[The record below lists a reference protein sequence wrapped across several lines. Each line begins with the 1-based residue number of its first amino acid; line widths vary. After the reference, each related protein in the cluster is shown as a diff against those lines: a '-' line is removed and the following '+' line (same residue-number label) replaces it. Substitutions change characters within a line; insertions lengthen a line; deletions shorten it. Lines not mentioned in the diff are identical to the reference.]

1 MTDLPTDPRLLE
13 VLDSLYARQP
23 ENQIRPRLEPTRR
36 LVEYMGSPQEN
47 FKIVHITGTN
57 GKTSTARI
65 IERLLREHGLR
76 TGRLTSPHLVHF
88 NERIALDGEA
98 VSDQRIIDAFEENE
112 SLMDLVDSE
121 LEEQGEPPLTFF
133 EAMTALAFHIFSDA
147 PIDVLVLEV
156 GIGGEWDATN
166 VADADVAVFTT
177 IALDHQK
184 TLGNTVEE
192 IANTKS
198 GIIKPKSI
206 VVSSTQ
212 QKSVES
218 ILRARAENEFLMADM
233 EFRLSEVEPDGYGT
247 RFSLTG
253 LWQQYPLLW
262 MPIIGQHQAENAAT
276 AIAATEAFLGRGI
289 ADEVIRSAM
298 ADALTPGRMQ
308 VVSKE
313 PLVVLDGAHNA
324 AGLASF
330 RTSLQFHFGSPK
342 ALGVVGMLGDKD
354 VWSGAREL
362 AGVFDHLILTTAP
375 GSRGLPAL
383 ELADVFSSEGVE
395 VEDIEDDFWQAYE
408 QAIRLGQKTN
418 KPVFVTGS
426 LYLVGAVLER
436 LQMQDK
442 EDIAE

>member
-342 ALGVVGMLGDKD
+342 AIGVVGMLGDKD

-395 VEDIEDDFWQAYE
+395 VEDDFWQAYE

>member
-342 ALGVVGMLGDKD
+342 AIGVVGMLGDKD

-383 ELADVFSSEGVE
+383 ELADVFSSEGVK

>member
-342 ALGVVGMLGDKD
+342 AIGVVGMLGDKD

-383 ELADVFSSEGVE
+383 ELADVFSSEGLE

>member
-233 EFRLSEVEPDGYGT
+233 EFRD
-247 RFSLTG
+247 R
-253 LWQQYPLLW
+253 
-262 MPIIGQHQAENAAT
+262 
-276 AIAATEAFLGRGI
+276 
-289 ADEVIRSAM
+289 
-298 ADALTPGRMQ
+298 
-308 VVSKE
+308 K
-313 PLVVLDGAHNA
+313 
-324 AGLASF
+324 ASC
-330 RTSLQFHFGSPK
+330 
-342 ALGVVGMLGDKD
+342 
-354 VWSGAREL
+354 RER
-362 AGVFDHLILTTAP
+362 V
-375 GSRGLPAL
+375 
-383 ELADVFSSEGVE
+383 
-395 VEDIEDDFWQAYE
+395 
-408 QAIRLGQKTN
+408 
-418 KPVFVTGS
+418 
-426 LYLVGAVLER
+426 
-436 LQMQDK
+436 
-442 EDIAE
+442 

>member
-342 ALGVVGMLGDKD
+342 AIGVVGMLGDKD

>member
-206 VVSSTQ
+206 VVSSRQ

-342 ALGVVGMLGDKD
+342 AIGVVGMLGDKD

>member
-218 ILRARAENEFLMADM
+218 ILRARAENEFLLADI

-342 ALGVVGMLGDKD
+342 AIGVVGMLGDKD

>member
-147 PIDVLVLEV
+147 PIDVLVVEV

-342 ALGVVGMLGDKD
+342 AIGVVGMLGDKD

>member
-342 ALGVVGMLGDKD
+342 AIGVVGMLGDKD
-354 VWSGAREL
+354 FWSGAREL

>member
-1 MTDLPTDPRLLE
+1 LTDLPTDPRLLE

-342 ALGVVGMLGDKD
+342 AIGVVGMLGDKD

>member
-342 ALGVVGMLGDKD
+342 AIGVVGMLGDKD

-395 VEDIEDDFWQAYE
+395 VEDIEDDFWQACE

>member
-289 ADEVIRSAM
+289 ADELIRSAM

-342 ALGVVGMLGDKD
+342 AIGVVGMLGDKD